1 MKNINIETHIR
12 SMTKILDDLR
22 QGIVQIPPFQREFVW
37 ERNNIRELFDSI
49 KNNYPIGSVLLW
61 KPRERKEWTNRTI
74 GSYTL
79 PDCKG
84 QQIYVLDG
92 YQRLSSL
99 FGCLTNPEKS
109 GLAYNQKLRTDYF
122 DLYYDLEDE
131 SFIYMGGRLPKPTQ
145 IPVYIL
151 MSTMD
156 FRRYTRRMMD
166 QNIAEN
172 LLEKYLD
179 RADSFSRSLMDYK
192 IAVIEVT
199 NAELDDAV
207 DIFSRINS
215 KGTDISPDW
224 MVNALAYSDNFSFAL
239 EIDNLKSSLKQYN
252 FEGISRTALFR
263 CYQSAFDGRMYIDQS
278 NIEKLAKR
286 EDFVEVV
293 QKTTPLIKKAVRF
306 LYHDLNVVDYK
317 LLPYNTQLIFLM
329 TFFKKISNPTR
340 NQLMD
345 LKHWFWVTSY
355 SNYFTIYSL
364 SSQRKA
370 FAQFN
375 DYLDGKTADIVYVEG
390 DKQPFKTLSMPEKI
404 SLSSVRCRSLLLFEL
419 QHYRKVT
426 GLSPTKGGLSLKKI
440 FMKNEPCPA
449 NIIPFF
455 GSDRKMKWNIN
466 DSTLQME
473 KDDNF
478 YESYFLP
485 RSYYVEGDV
494 VVEKQ
499 ILNKRLSWIVEK
511 EKVFVESLGMKYGE

>member
-1 MKNINIETHIR
+1 MKKSINIETQIR

-22 QGIVQIPPFQREFVW
+22 QGIIQIPPFQREFVW

-49 KNNYPIGSVLLW
+49 RNNYPIGSILIW
-61 KPRERKEWTNRTI
+61 KPRERKEWPSKPI
-74 GSYTL
+74 GSYML

-109 GLAYNQKLRTDYF
+109 GLDYDSKLRADYF
-122 DLYYDLEDE
+122 DLYYDLDDE
-131 SFIYMGGRLPKPTQ
+131 SFIYMGGRLPKPSQ
-145 IPVYIL
+145 VPVYVL

-156 FRRYTRRMMD
+156 FRRYARRMMD
-166 QNIAEN
+166 HNIPER

-179 RADSFSRSLMDYK
+179 RADSFSRSLVDYK

-224 MVNALAYSDNFSFAL
+224 MVNALAYNDDFSFAV
-239 EIDNLKSSLKQYN
+239 EIDNLKSLLKPYN
-252 FEGISRTALFR
+252 FDGISRTALFR
-263 CYQSAFDGRMYIDQS
+263 CYQSAFDDKMYIDQS
-278 NIEKLAKR
+278 NIERLARR
-286 EDFVEVV
+286 EDFSKVV
-293 QKTTPLIKKAVRF
+293 QATTPLIEKSVRF

-329 TFFKKISNPTR
+329 TFFKKLSSPSKK
-340 NQLMD
+340 QLMD

-370 FAQFN
+370 FAHFN
-375 DYLDGKTADIVYVEG
+375 DYLAGKTPDIVYIEG
-390 DKQPFKTLSMPEKI
+390 DKQSFKTLSLPERL

-419 QHYRKVT
+419 QHYRAKT
-426 GLSPTKGGLSLKKI
+426 KLSSPKGGLSLKKI
-440 FMKNEPCPA
+440 FMNKEACPA
-449 NIIPFF
+449 NIIPYF
-455 GSDRKMKWNIN
+455 GSDRKMKWNIGDSLLYTN
-466 DSTLQME
+466 DSET
-473 KDDNF
+473 F

-485 RSYYVEGDV
+485 KSSLGQGDKSFLQKRMSLIV
-494 VVEKQ
+494 KNEKT
-499 ILNKRLSWIVEK
+499 
-511 EKVFVESLGMKYGE
+511 FVESFGMIYGE